1 MRLLWQNY
9 RYHSQVGFNLAFKN
23 HKYPRMNDPLNQPVS
38 TPPVAPTLGQSLWTA
53 VQYALPHHAISR
65 VVFRLSRWQ
74 TPFTAAVIRWFVRRY
89 GVDLSEAVEPDPAA
103 YASFNAFFT
112 RALNPD
118 LRPMPACARAWVS
131 PCDGRLSQLG
141 AIQSGNL
148 LQAKGRDYT
157 VTQLLGGDVALAQQF
172 EHGQFATIYLS
183 PKDYHRI
190 HMPCAGTLRE
200 MIHVPG
206 RLFSVSPVTVQQVP
220 EIFARNER
228 LVCVFDTEHG
238 PLAIVLVGAINVA
251 AIETV
256 WAGLVTPPAG
266 RAVSRRHYGAE
277 SGMVISLKRGQEMGR
292 FNMGST
298 VVMLLPAGFE
308 FDATWQ
314 AQSPIQLGNTLG
326 TPAQSDEFMQRN

>member
-1 MRLLWQNY
+1 
-9 RYHSQVGFNLAFKN
+9 
-23 HKYPRMNDPLNQPVS
+23 MNDPLNQPVS
-38 TPPVAPTLGQSLWTA
+38 TPPASPTLGQSLWTA

-65 VVFRLSRWQ
+65 VVFRLTRWQ
-74 TPFTAAVIRWFVRRY
+74 TPFTTAVIRWFVRRY
-89 GVDLSEAVEPDPAA
+89 GVDLSEAVETDPAA
-103 YASFNAFFT
+103 YPSFNAFFT

-118 LRPMPACARAWVS
+118 LRPMPADQTVWVS
-131 PCDGRLSQLG
+131 PCDGRMSQLG
-141 AIQSGNL
+141 AIQSGNV

-157 VTQLLGGDVALAQQF
+157 VTQLLGGDAALAQEF

-228 LVCVFDTEHG
+228 LVCVFDTAQG
-238 PLAIVLVGAINVA
+238 PLAMVLVGAINVA

-266 RAVSRRHYGAE
+266 HALSRRQYGAQT
-277 SGMVISLKRGQEMGR
+277 GMTIALARGQEMGR

-298 VVMLLPAGFE
+298 VVLLLPTGFTFE
-308 FDATWQ
+308 TNWQ
-314 AQSPIQLGNTLG
+314 AQSPIQLGQALG
-326 TPAQSDEFMQRN
+326 QPAASH

>member
-1 MRLLWQNY
+1 
-9 RYHSQVGFNLAFKN
+9 
-23 HKYPRMNDPLNQPVS
+23 MNDPLNQPVS
-38 TPPVAPTLGQSLWTA
+38 TPPASPSLGQSLWTA

-65 VVFRLSRWQ
+65 VVFRLTRWQ
-74 TPFTAAVIRWFVRRY
+74 TPFTTAVIRWFVRRY
-89 GVDLSEAVEPDPAA
+89 GVDLSEAVETDPAA
-103 YASFNAFFT
+103 YPSFNAFFT
-112 RALNPD
+112 RALNSD
-118 LRPMPACARAWVS
+118 LRPMSADQTVWVS
-131 PCDGRLSQLG
+131 PCDGRMSQLG
-141 AIQSGNL
+141 AIQSGNV

-157 VTQLLGGDVALAQQF
+157 VTQLLGGDAALAQEF

-228 LVCVFDTEHG
+228 LVCVFDTAQG
-238 PLAIVLVGAINVA
+238 PLAMVLVGAINVA

-266 RAVSRRHYGAE
+266 HALSRRQYGAQT
-277 SGMVISLKRGQEMGR
+277 GMTIALARGQEMGR

-298 VVMLLPAGFE
+298 VVLLLPTGFTFE
-308 FDATWQ
+308 ANWQ
-314 AQSPIQLGNTLG
+314 AQSPIQLGQALG
-326 TPAQSDEFMQRN
+326 QPAASH

>member
-1 MRLLWQNY
+1 
-9 RYHSQVGFNLAFKN
+9 
-23 HKYPRMNDPLNQPVS
+23 
-38 TPPVAPTLGQSLWTA
+38 
-53 VQYALPHHAISR
+53 
-65 VVFRLSRWQ
+65 
-74 TPFTAAVIRWFVRRY
+74 
-89 GVDLSEAVEPDPAA
+89 
-103 YASFNAFFT
+103 
-112 RALNPD
+112 
-118 LRPMPACARAWVS
+118 
-131 PCDGRLSQLG
+131 
-141 AIQSGNL
+141 

-238 PLAIVLVGAINVA
+238 PLAMVLVGAINVA

>member
-9 RYHSQVGFNLAFKN
+9 RYHILVGFNLAFKN

-65 VVFRLSRWQ
+65 VVFRLTRWQ

-118 LRPMPACARAWVS
+118 LRPMPADARTWVS
-131 PCDGRLSQLG
+131 PCDGRVSQLG

-157 VTQLLGGDVALAQQF
+157 VTQLLGGDMALAKQF
-172 EHGQFATIYLS
+172 EYGQFATIYLS

-206 RLFSVSPVTVQQVP
+206 RLFSVSPVTAQQVP
-220 EIFARNER
+220 ELFARNER
-228 LVCVFDTEHG
+228 LVCVFDTAHG
-238 PLAIVLVGAINVA
+238 PLAMVLVGAINVA

-256 WAGLVTPPAG
+256 WAGMVTPPAG
-266 RAVSRRHYGAE
+266 CAVSRRHYGADT
-277 SGMVISLKRGQEMGR
+277 GMVIALKRGQEMGR

-298 VVMLLPAGFE
+298 VVMLLPAGFV
-308 FDATWQ
+308 FDPKWQ
-314 AQSPIQLGNTLG
+314 AQSPIQLGNALG
-326 TPAQSDEFMQRN
+326 GPAQQDEFIQSN